1 MRVRTISQKTRPE
14 CSEVTGVRSTRTVFQ
29 DRESDDAV
37 SAYYGRIHWISADD
51 SVAGWGG
58 FDSTTGKAGAWKVTT
73 GGDFYRRSS
82 SSNADFVSTLS
93 EENLRAIA
101 FGHFIRGKKDIEESV
116 SVPVKKEGLLEK
128 NRQIGSI

>member
-73 GGDFYRRSS
+73 GGDFYRQS
-82 SSNADFVSTLS
+82 STLVARTLYLHIAKKTYVR
-93 EENLRAIA
+93 LRA
-101 FGHFIRGKKDIEESV
+101 DISFEER
-116 SVPVKKEGLLEK
+116 K
-128 NRQIGSI
+128 I